1 MVEIRKN
8 IIIIGI
14 TGQQGGSIARY
25 FIKTNKYN
33 IIGISRNINSKK
45 SIELKKQGIKMIE
58 CNISD
63 YEKLENIFKKEK
75 INYIYSVTNTDD
87 QEIFS
92 ENPDKEIKYGINI
105 VNAAYNANIEFLI
118 WSSLPFVENINIKAY
133 NNKNIVEQY
142 IRKKNIKA
150 TYLYLGYFMT
160 NFIYDFKPIAK
171 IDGSIVFSI
180 PIIDSTT
187 KIPLIDVESDL
198 GKIVF
203 NILENIDRYD
213 QEIIH
218 VASEELTIQQI
229 IEKYEYVNKQKT
241 CFEKDLNNNN
251 LYNEY
256 ESYLRLWKDNK
267 YYLAETDLSKVYKIN
282 NNMTKWEDWIKNN
295 NFKIIN

>member
-45 SIELKKQGIKMIE
+45 SIELKKQGIEMIE

-105 VNAAYNANIEFLI
+105 VNAA
-118 WSSLPFVENINIKAY
+118 
-133 NNKNIVEQY
+133 
-142 IRKKNIKA
+142 
-150 TYLYLGYFMT
+150 
-160 NFIYDFKPIAK
+160 
-171 IDGSIVFSI
+171 
-180 PIIDSTT
+180 
-187 KIPLIDVESDL
+187 
-198 GKIVF
+198 
-203 NILENIDRYD
+203 
-213 QEIIH
+213 
-218 VASEELTIQQI
+218 
-229 IEKYEYVNKQKT
+229 
-241 CFEKDLNNNN
+241 
-251 LYNEY
+251 
-256 ESYLRLWKDNK
+256 
-267 YYLAETDLSKVYKIN
+267 
-282 NNMTKWEDWIKNN
+282 
-295 NFKIIN
+295 